1 MPATI
6 KAIGIFTGDRSMKTG
21 RLIVLTGPSGVG
33 KGTLLRSLLQRHPEL
48 YYSVS
53 ATTRAPR
60 PGEIEGKHYYFV
72 SRNQFEQM
80 VEAGELLEWAEF
92 AGNCYGTLR
101 RQVEEQIQQ
110 GKWVILEIEL
120 EGARQIRQNFSSALQ
135 IFILPPSVS
144 ELENRIRGRGQDS
157 EVAIARR
164 LNHAQ
169 AEIAAA
175 SEFHI
180 QIINDDLEKALNSI
194 EAAIFTPASC

>member
-1 MPATI
+1 
-6 KAIGIFTGDRSMKTG
+6 MKTG

-80 VEAGELLEWAEF
+80 LEAGELLEWAEF

-101 RQVEEQIQQ
+101 RQVGEQIQQ
-110 GKWVILEIEL
+110 GQWVILEIEL
-120 EGARQIRQNFSSALQ
+120 EGARQIRQNFPSALQ

-164 LNHAQ
+164 LNRAE

-175 SEFHI
+175 SEFDI
-180 QIINDDLEKALNSI
+180 QIMNDDLEKALNRI